1 MRNDH
6 VIVIGGGVIGAASA
20 YYLAKSGWQVTVVD
34 QGAFGRGC
42 SHGNCGIIS
51 PSHVLPLAAPG
62 ALWGALRAMMRR
74 NAPFSIK
81 PSLDLGLW
89 RWLAGFARRCTMRN
103 VRESSEAIQA
113 LLRSSRTLYDEL
125 MATDLHG
132 CEWETRGLLFVLRTE
147 HGMAHFAET
156 DRLLREL
163 FDMLAVRFDGDAVAT
178 LEPALKPGLAGG
190 WYYRG
195 DAHLRP
201 DRLMAAWRHALE
213 SLGVQIREQCGV
225 TGFVGEQGTARAVR
239 VLARRASEGLPRLR
253 VGPTELA
260 GEAFVVATGA
270 WTPLLNQVL
279 GCRIPIQPGK
289 GYSMTMPRPAR
300 CPVLPMIFDEDRVA
314 VTPMQSGYR
323 LGSMMEFAGYDT
335 SLRPRRLALLR
346 EGARHYLHEPFTEPV
361 EEEWYGWRPM
371 TPDSVP
377 IIDWSPAYRNVL
389 IAAGHNMLG
398 VSMAPATGKLVA
410 EMFGGGV
417 PHLEA
422 RAYSLARF

>member
-1 MRNDH
+1 
-6 VIVIGGGVIGAASA
+6 
-20 YYLAKSGWQVTVVD
+20 
-34 QGAFGRGC
+34 
-42 SHGNCGIIS
+42 
-51 PSHVLPLAAPG
+51 
-62 ALWGALRAMMRR
+62 
-74 NAPFSIK
+74 
-81 PSLDLGLW
+81 
-89 RWLAGFARRCTMRN
+89 
-103 VRESSEAIQA
+103 
-113 LLRSSRTLYDEL
+113 
-125 MATDLHG
+125 
-132 CEWETRGLLFVLRTE
+132 
-147 HGMAHFAET
+147 
-156 DRLLREL
+156 
-163 FDMLAVRFDGDAVAT
+163 
-178 LEPALKPGLAGG
+178 
-190 WYYRG
+190 
-195 DAHLRP
+195 
-201 DRLMAAWRHALE
+201 
-213 SLGVQIREQCGV
+213 
-225 TGFVGEQGTARAVR
+225 
-239 VLARRASEGLPRLR
+239 LR
-253 VGPTELA
+253 VGLTELA